1 MLPSR
6 DGALDTG
13 TEDVAAEQHPDV
25 LIRNLVE
32 LVQVLVDGRGEAGC
46 ASHGLMLLGANMVNI
61 VEMDDVDGG
70 GHFVFKGSKGKKDG
84 VRGKRPRCHSL
95 SFLMASTNGNP

>member
-61 VEMDDVDGG
+61 VEMDDVDILFLRVPRGRKTEFG
-70 GHFVFKGSKGKKDG
+70 ESDRG
-84 VRGKRPRCHSL
+84 VTHSL
-95 SFLMASTNGNP
+95 F